1 MIGKLNAR
9 IVEYF
14 LRKKITFF
22 LIFSGIFAVLIYGTW
37 QLKINQDIYAVFPNN
52 AKYKEF
58 SAILQKNQL
67 SKQIIFSID
76 AHGNEDE
83 TIAKLEDVKTQLEE
97 RFHNEIGDVVYQRD
111 INERGLIAYFQ
122 STSPC
127 FFTQKDYATISKL
140 LNSDSIRKR
149 IQDDAL
155 RLSGSSI
162 LFLKNIISTD
172 PLGLFNRQLQAMNP
186 TSAQGNFEVRDG
198 IVFLKTEKR
207 ALIFANLRVDTKNTP
222 ALKNFEDAFLIF
234 QKEQNRKDKTLDL
247 DHFGTYQIAIENAQQ
262 VKEDTWFTSLISIG
276 LIVLLLI
283 FYFRSLLAPAYFIL
297 PAVFGVFSGLGL
309 TGIVHP
315 QISGIS
321 IATASVLLGIVL
333 DYSFHFYTHY
343 KHSDDL
349 IKTVKDISS
358 PMLLGSF
365 TTITALGALLFT
377 DSIILQN
384 FGLIALFTL
393 SGSVVFTLLFL
404 PVLTDFFKRYVPS
417 IKDVRPERPLAK
429 KSARAILIGISAFT
443 AIFWFQSGSIQFDAD
458 LHNLSFHS
466 TELKKIEERYTGIL
480 PGRDKKF
487 YIVVRAKNRETVLH
501 QNAQIFHTLKS
512 LEKEQHI
519 HEIVSLAPYLISDRD
534 FNQKKNEWL
543 HFWADKKDSTIA
555 LIQSAGKENG
565 FSEKAFTPF
574 FNSLEEKKR
583 NPHEEGWEYA
593 QNLGLDKLYYS
604 EDGEFTVFTS
614 VVVDAR
620 HVDAVKTKIRNIKRT
635 YIMDISELAQS
646 MLDSVRSDFN
656 YLLIFSALLV
666 FMTLLLVYGRIEL
679 ALLSFLPM
687 VLSWTWI
694 LGIVGW
700 AGIAF
705 NFVNILIA
713 TFIFGLGDDFSIFTT
728 DGLIQ
733 RYRTGK
739 SAIGSS
745 RSAIVLSGVTT
756 IIGTGAL
763 IFAKHP
769 AIHSIAL
776 VSIIGI
782 GTILFI
788 SLYIQPIIFDWM
800 VTRRVQRNRVPI
812 TFFTFTY
819 SLALFTY
826 FVFGSILLTIFLI
839 FILIPFPAKKKSKQ
853 KLLNFLVSKLAKSTL
868 YAGVYIKKRVHNAEK
883 LDFNTPKI
891 LVANHSSFLDIL
903 LVLMLHPKTLIMV
916 KSWVYNSPL
925 FGLFIRYAGYPF
937 AKEGAAED
945 IDSIRK
951 LTADGYSIVIFPEGT
966 RSADG
971 NMNRFH
977 KGAFYLAKELGLQV
991 QPLLI
996 FGAHEV
1002 NPKND
1007 VMISR
1012 GELHVKVL
1020 DPISIEETEDYSSL
1034 TKRVKKH
1041 MVLEMKNAKLE
1052 HAKSSFWSPL
1062 IVKNYILK
1070 GPVLEWYVRIKWQF
1084 ERKNFEQYDVLI
1096 GERKQVCDMGCGY
1109 GYLSY
1114 YLHYRNPERWITGYD
1129 FDEDKIDVA
1138 DQGIRHS
1145 TGLSF
1150 QTADIR
1156 THQFA
1161 PFDVLFLNDV
1171 LHYISKMDREHV
1183 YQKIMTSMNDDGI
1196 IFIREGV
1203 QNDTE
1208 KHKMTALTEYFSTKL
1223 FRFNKSDVAL
1233 DFLSTEEIEDFA
1245 KSNHLSLEIQ
1255 SHSSK
1260 TSNKLFILRKK

>member
-9 IVEYF
+9 IVDYF
-14 LRKKITFF
+14 LRNKHVFF
-22 LIFSGIFAVLIYGTW
+22 LVFSGIVAVLIYGTC
-37 QLKINQDIYAVFPNN
+37 QLEINQDIYAAFPNN
-52 AKYKEF
+52 EKYKEF
-58 SAILQKNQL
+58 GNVIQKNKL

-76 AHGNEDE
+76 ASDSDED
-83 TIAKLEDVKTQLEE
+83 TYIKLDRIKTQIEK
-97 RFHNEIGDVVYQRD
+97 RFTGEISDLVYQRE
-111 INERGLIAYFQ
+111 INERELISYFQ
-122 STSPC
+122 SISPS
-127 FFTQKDYATISKL
+127 FFTKKEYESISQQL
-140 LNSDSIRKR
+140 DADSIRKH
-149 IQDDAL
+149 IDEDAI

-162 LFLKNIISTD
+162 LFLKNIIAQD
-172 PLGLFNRQLQAMNP
+172 PLGIFNRQLQAMNP
-186 TSAQGNFEVRDG
+186 STTQSNFEIRDG
-198 IVFLKTEKR
+198 VVFLKNEKR
-207 ALIFANLRVDTKNTP
+207 ALLFANLRIDSKQTKHLNT
-222 ALKNFEDAFLIF
+222 FEHELMTF
-234 QKEQNRKDKTLDL
+234 QKDQNNKDKRLDL
-247 DHFGTYQIAIENAQQ
+247 DHFGTYQISIENANQ
-262 VKEDTWFTSLISIG
+262 VKQDTWFTSLTSIG

-283 FYFRSLLAPAYFIL
+283 FYFRSFLAPVYFIL

-333 DYSFHFYTHY
+333 DYSFHFFTHY
-343 KHSDDL
+343 KHSGDL

-393 SGSVVFTLLFL
+393 SGSVIFTLLFL
-404 PVLTDFFKRYVPS
+404 PVLTDLFKRLVPS
-417 IKDVRPERPLAK
+417 IKNERPERPLAK

-443 AIFWFQSGSIQFDAD
+443 AIFWFQTGSTQFDAD
-458 LHNLSFHS
+458 INNLSFHS
-466 TELKKIEERYTGIL
+466 DELKKIEERYTGIL

-487 YIVVRAKNRETVLH
+487 YIVVRSKNRDMVLQ
-501 QNAQIFHTLKS
+501 QNAQIFSKLKS
-512 LEKEQHI
+512 IEKEQHI
-519 HEIVSLAPYLISDRD
+519 HEIISLAPYLISERD
-534 FNQKKNEWL
+534 FNRKQNEWL
-543 HFWADKKDSTIA
+543 HFWEGRKDSTIA
-555 LIQSAGKENG
+555 IIQTAGRENG
-565 FSEKAFTPF
+565 FSNKAFNPF
-574 FNSLEEKKR
+574 YISLEDKKI
-583 NPHEEGWEYA
+583 NPQEEGWEYA
-593 QNLGLDKLYYS
+593 HKLGLDKLYHS
-604 EDGEFTVFTS
+604 EAGENTIITS
-614 VVVDAR
+614 IVVDAK
-620 HVDAVKTKIRNIKRT
+620 HIDSVKKEIRDIKGV
-635 YIMDISELAQS
+635 YIMDIAELTSS
-646 MLDSVRSDFN
+646 MLESVRSDFN

-666 FMTLLLVYGRIEL
+666 FMTLLVVYGRIEL

-687 VLSWTWI
+687 VLSWIWI

-733 RYRTGK
+733 RFRTGK

-745 RSAIVLSGVTT
+745 RSAIILSGVTT

-812 TFFTFTY
+812 TFFTLIY
-819 SLALFTY
+819 SFALFAY
-826 FVFGSILLTIFLI
+826 FVIGSILLTIFLV
-839 FILIPFPAKKKSKQ
+839 FILIPFPVKKKSKQ
-853 KLLNFLVSKLAKSTL
+853 KLLNFLVSKLSKSTL
-868 YAGVYIKKRVHNAEK
+868 YAGVYIKKRVHNSEK

-903 LVLMLHPKTLIMV
+903 LVLMLHPKSIIMV
-916 KSWVYNSPL
+916 KSWVYNSPI

-937 AKEGAAED
+937 AKEGTAEE
-945 IDSIRK
+945 IDSIRQ
-951 LTADGYSIVIFPEGT
+951 LIADGYSIVIFPEGT
-966 RSADG
+966 RSVDG
-971 NMNRFH
+971 TMNRFH

-1007 VMISR
+1007 IMISR
-1012 GELHVKVL
+1012 GEIHVKVL
-1020 DPISIEETEDYSSL
+1020 DPIQILENEEYSALS
-1034 TKRVKKH
+1034 KRVKKH
-1041 MVLEMKNAKLE
+1041 MVLEMKHAKME
-1052 HAKSSFWSPL
+1052 YAKSSFWSPL

-1070 GPVLEWYVRIKWQF
+1070 GPILEWYVRIKWLF
-1084 ERKNFEQYDVLI
+1084 ERKNFEKYDDLI
-1096 GERKQVCDMGCGY
+1096 GERNQICDMGCGY

-1114 YLHYRNPERWITGYD
+1114 YLHYRNSDRLITGID
-1129 FDEDKIDVA
+1129 FDKEKIEIA

-1145 TGLSF
+1145 AGLSF
-1150 QTADIR
+1150 QIADIR

-1171 LHYISKMDREHV
+1171 LHYISKNDRESV
-1183 YQKIMTSMNDDGI
+1183 YRKVIASMNEDGI
-1196 IFIREGV
+1196 ILMREGV
-1203 QNDTE
+1203 KNDTE
-1208 KHKMTALTEYFSTKL
+1208 KHKMTALTEYFSTKF
-1223 FRFNKSDVAL
+1223 FRFNKTDVAL
-1233 DFLSTEEIEDFA
+1233 DFLTLEEIEDFA
-1245 KSNHLSLEIQ
+1245 KTNNLKLEIQ

-1260 TSNKLFILRKK
+1260 TSNKLFILRDK